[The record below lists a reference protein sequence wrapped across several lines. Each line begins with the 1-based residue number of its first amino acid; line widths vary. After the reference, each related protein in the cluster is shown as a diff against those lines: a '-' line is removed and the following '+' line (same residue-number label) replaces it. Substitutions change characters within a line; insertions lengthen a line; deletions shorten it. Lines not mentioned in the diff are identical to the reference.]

1 MMLSGTTYPWTSAT
15 GIQFSGDSITL
26 SGTTYPWVA
35 ATLVYFVGSSMTL
48 TANLSTSCLTTGN
61 LYLWLSGTGI
71 AVTYPTTR
79 TWPTTMRGI
88 YLRPKSGS
96 MVTADVDRLFIDV
109 DATCT
114 TASGEKIL
122 DARGDCGAVTSASS
136 AARTSLS
143 SKKFAVSYK
152 E

>member
-1 MMLSGTTYPWTSAT
+1 MTLSGTTYPWTSAT
-15 GIQFSGDSITL
+15 SIVFS
-26 SGTTYPWVA
+26 
-35 ATLVYFVGSSMTL
+35 GSSMTL

-61 LYLWLSGTGI
+61 LSLYISGTGI
-71 AVTYPTTR
+71 DVTYPTTR

-114 TASGEKIL
+114 TASEAKAL
-122 DARGDCGAVTSASS
+122 DARGNCGAVTSASD
-136 AARTSLS
+136 AARTSLV
-143 SKKFAVSYK
+143 SKGFAVSYN
-152 E
+152 